1 MDKLLLFV
9 SSVSFRF
16 TTFFSV
22 LTWQLGIRLQNICK
36 KKKKNRG
43 TTINTNTGW
52 NAILPAIC
60 CGVTE
65 TQIIAEQ
72 ASQES
77 NLEPSDP

>member
-1 MDKLLLFV
+1 M
-9 SSVSFRF
+9 
-16 TTFFSV
+16 
-22 LTWQLGIRLQNICK
+22 LTWQLGIRLQKSVKNK
-36 KKKKNRG
+36 KTNRG

-65 TQIIAEQ
+65 TQKIAEQ